1 MTEYLNPYKVKENL
15 ATTPQI
21 TFEVTERCCLN
32 CTYCAYGELYSDYD
46 QRHDRQLSYACAI
59 KFLSFIK
66 EIWEEGYDTNGK
78 SEIDIGFYGGEPLM
92 NMELIQK
99 VVEYVE
105 SDLSGYGK
113 TFSFSMTTNAIF
125 LPKYMDYLVDKRF
138 KLLISLDGDK
148 EGNSYRVFKNGT
160 PAFGEIVKSIELIK
174 NKYPEYYEK
183 FVDFNAVLNN
193 KNSISGVRDYITNTF
208 QKVPRL
214 SEISMT
220 GVRKSKQEEFDKI
233 FQKTNESINSLSSQ
247 SSDFQKHPSYE
258 AVASYLSMN
267 SPYFFLDYNELLF
280 GKRECKPIPT
290 GTCQPFTKRVF
301 VTVAGKI
308 LPCEKISHQYGLG
321 QVREDGVEIDF
332 EKIANTYNNYYNR
345 ITKLCSKCENKG
357 NCLTCIFHNGYLE
370 NCRCNDFATP
380 QITGKEKEAALL
392 FFQQFPEAYSHI
404 MHNLEVI

>member
-1 MTEYLNPYKVKENL
+1 MKKK
-15 ATTPQI
+15 
-21 TFEVTERCCLN
+21 C
-32 CTYCAYGELYSDYD
+32 
-46 QRHDRQLSYACAI
+46 
-59 KFLSFIK
+59 
-66 EIWEEGYDTNGK
+66 
-78 SEIDIGFYGGEPLM
+78 
-92 NMELIQK
+92 
-99 VVEYVE
+99 
-105 SDLSGYGK
+105 
-113 TFSFSMTTNAIF
+113 
-125 LPKYMDYLVDKRF
+125 
-138 KLLISLDGDK
+138 
-148 EGNSYRVFKNGT
+148 
-160 PAFGEIVKSIELIK
+160 
-174 NKYPEYYEK
+174 
-183 FVDFNAVLNN
+183 
-193 KNSISGVRDYITNTF
+193 DYITNTF

-233 FQKTNESINSLSSQ
+233 FQKMNESINSLSSQ
-247 SSDFQKHPSYE
+247 PSDFQKHPSYE